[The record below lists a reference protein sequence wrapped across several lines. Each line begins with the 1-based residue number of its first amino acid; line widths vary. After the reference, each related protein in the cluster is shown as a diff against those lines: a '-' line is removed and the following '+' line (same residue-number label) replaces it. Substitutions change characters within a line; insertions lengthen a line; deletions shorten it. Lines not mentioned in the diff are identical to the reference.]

1 MMIFTDGSAL
11 GNPGPTGSGVVI
23 KKNGPEST
31 EIKIAH
37 AVTKMGTSYQGELQA
52 IRIGTTYAKE
62 NISISTE
69 NLHIFVDSQAA
80 IQAIIEQNH
89 KNYHNITITEIR
101 QNLINI
107 SHSIKSIKF
116 VYCPA
121 HKGIVENET
130 ADKLAKIAAKKMQTL
145 EPTYIVSSSEIKT
158 ENKKMTLS
166 KWQRRWNNT
175 KDNKYKNIAPTIS
188 KEELKQRALHL
199 KHTSRKGASKIIRLK
214 SGHCMLKSHRRKIDL
229 EITPDCDHCK
239 VKETPSHLL
248 LHCKVF
254 DSE

>member
-1 MMIFTDGSAL
+1 M
-11 GNPGPTGSGVVI
+11 GNPGPTGSGVDI
-23 KKNGPEST
+23 KNNDLEST

-37 AVTKMGTSYQGELQA
+37 AVTKMGISYQGELEA
-52 IRIGTTYAKE
+52 IRIGTTYAKK
-62 NISISTE
+62 NINISTE

-89 KNYHNITITEIR
+89 KNYHDIAITETR

-130 ADKLAKIAAKKMQTL
+130 AVKLAKVAAKTAQTL
-145 EPTYIVSSSEIKT
+145 EPTYIVSSSEVKT
-158 ENKKMTLS
+158 ENKKMTHS

-175 KDNKYKNIAPTIS
+175 KDNKYKNIVPTIS

-214 SGHCMLKSHRRKIDL
+214 SEHHMLRVTEAKLIWK
-229 EITPDCDHCK
+229 
-239 VKETPSHLL
+239 
-248 LHCKVF
+248 
-254 DSE
+254 